1 MGEHGFSCDKCPRTF
16 KLEEFFEK
24 HKKVHEL
31 KKQHVCEVCGF
42 VYGAAKGLE
51 GHLKTHSDE
60 EIVAA
65 SSKGSPKR
73 DEENNPPYSMD
84 FRYLQPFGVLTSA
97 GQPKPPA
104 PRSEKSN
111 STETE
116 DLKVS
121 PHGGTGSYE
130 IYDSVPDMNDVTLV
144 SQNDNGFFSCCICK
158 REFSGLNSLKKHLP
172 IHTRKVQHAC
182 DICGHVF
189 GKKEYLL
196 DHMRKHTGEV
206 SPICEVCDQTFNK
219 TLKLKEHMKIHRN
232 FHADGTVNTVLPFRC
247 HICREVFQQAK
258 VLNNHLTSTHAS
270 ETLYNCDLCQA
281 SFGDVRSKNH
291 HMYNVHQVDS
301 FNQKCVWCP
310 ICHHGFTRQ
319 YNLKVHLLR
328 AHGKEYS
335 ENNFTKAEWE
345 SITKPSGQSGTPSP
359 MPPTHASLDGL
370 SNKDKQAILIQHAS
384 NPIFKANLE
393 RVVANGSK
401 PVTHYF
407 DQLKGT
413 QIFSCQTCQEK
424 FHRKSDLFIHLEH
437 SHQLPVFSCTS
448 CGEKF
453 MDFVELRDHIT
464 TAHLDSGK
472 PIQIRNG
479 DDPPMMTI
487 KPISTNVSNGNIV
500 KPKRRPGPASKT
512 NAPIENRM
520 VSTNLPSH
528 LEAALEDNDGNGYP
542 CKDCGK
548 VLQHK
553 QSYVSHM
560 RVIHGSYYGGN
571 KWKGSSVVDM
581 ILEESVK
588 MSPKKRVPKGSP
600 DANAT
605 ICSVCE
611 QVFPNPSSLRNHV
624 VNVHINGQSHTC
636 DLCGKAFLSQENLDA
651 HTQAKHP
658 NLHKRLQSL
667 RDALGLAEDTTAK
680 LDGQLPRLT
689 HSLSNLSQTSSGIS
703 SLSDEKSSSLPS
715 TSPPGSNR
723 KKNSICKV
731 CGVVLSPKT
740 NVNVHMRT
748 HSGARPYQCVLCLNK
763 FRQKAHLMKHFRCSH
778 NQKRPPFIC
787 LFCPDECQSSN
798 DLYRHIT
805 DKHKKETDE
814 LIKLNG
820 LQAPPEEDHIQIETD
835 TLPPPIKEEVVVPQ
849 PLVVQTPPPIPPQ
862 LKQIQE
868 PLIPPPRLSTPKSEI
883 EVGEIRI
890 REEEE
895 EDDEED
901 DIRYEPITEPF
912 LFEREI
918 IHPCYVVLPFVTD
931 QDIEVCIRKSAND
944 FFKHNEEDDR
954 EEGELTIDE
963 SHIDEDHQNQVKRDG
978 SPVLESLLQKTTP
991 LPPALLN
998 EFLQKKKESLNAY
1011 NAEDI
1016 SLGIQNPAFYPNLGD
1031 FSLPFSLSSLWKKK
1045 IDVIHP
1051 ETIRQL
1057 EMMEKIEQI
1066 KQLNAPMRE
1075 NINSS
1080 HNKPKPA
1087 SKKRKPE
1094 PPVQDDMMP
1103 LDLKQ
1108 RKLSDSDHASND
1120 STPGTSTQVSEYE
1133 VKIQND
1139 YWPVDCIKCN
1149 VRLDGL
1155 DNFNLHMNDHWSD
1168 DKCCPVCGLLINS
1181 KRFNFKQHLKIHT
1194 GEKPFT
1200 CNICNRSFRQKA
1212 HMIKHITTHRQN

>member
-1 MGEHGFSCDKCPRTF
+1 
-16 KLEEFFEK
+16 
-24 HKKVHEL
+24 
-31 KKQHVCEVCGF
+31 
-42 VYGAAKGLE
+42 
-51 GHLKTHSDE
+51 
-60 EIVAA
+60 
-65 SSKGSPKR
+65 
-73 DEENNPPYSMD
+73 
-84 FRYLQPFGVLTSA
+84 
-97 GQPKPPA
+97 
-104 PRSEKSN
+104 
-111 STETE
+111 
-116 DLKVS
+116 
-121 PHGGTGSYE
+121 
-130 IYDSVPDMNDVTLV
+130 MNDVTLV

-232 FHADGTVNTVLPFRC
+232 FHPDGTVNTVLPFRC

-345 SITKPSGQSGTPSP
+345 SITKPSGQSGTPLP
-359 MPPTHASLDGL
+359 MPPSHASLDGL

-393 RVVANGSK
+393 RIVANGSK

-437 SHQLPVFSCTS
+437 SHQMPVFSCTS

-464 TAHLDSGK
+464 AAHMDGGK

-479 DDPPMMTI
+479 DDPPIMTI
-487 KPISTNVSNGNIV
+487 KPINTNVTNGNMV

-512 NAPIENRM
+512 NAPMENRM
-520 VSTNLPSH
+520 ASTNLPSH

-667 RDALGLAEDTTAK
+667 RDALGLAEDSTAK

-689 HSLSNLSQTSSGIS
+689 HSLSNMSQTSSGIS

-715 TSPPGSNR
+715 TSVISLSTISLSTSLSSSLNSCTASVTPSASLSNDSRQIHLDFPTVTKDANNNSNNNSNNNNNNNNNDDEEEDEGDENNNNNNNTIIVDPTEVGITGAVLTSQPPGSNR

-820 LQAPPEEDHIQIETD
+820 LQAPPEEDHIQIETEN
-835 TLPPPIKEEVVVPQ
+835 LSLPIKEEVVVSQPQ
-849 PLVVQTPPPIPPQ
+849 VVQSPPPIPPQ

-895 EDDEED
+895 EDEEED

-912 LFEREI
+912 LFEGEI

-931 QDIEVCIRKSAND
+931 KDIEVCIRKSANVSI
-944 FFKHNEEDDR
+944 H
-954 EEGELTIDE
+954 
-963 SHIDEDHQNQVKRDG
+963 
-978 SPVLESLLQKTTP
+978 SLAP
-991 LPPALLN
+991 LL
-998 EFLQKKKESLNAY
+998 
-1011 NAEDI
+1011 
-1016 SLGIQNPAFYPNLGD
+1016 
-1031 FSLPFSLSSLWKKK
+1031 
-1045 IDVIHP
+1045 
-1051 ETIRQL
+1051 
-1057 EMMEKIEQI
+1057 
-1066 KQLNAPMRE
+1066 
-1075 NINSS
+1075 
-1080 HNKPKPA
+1080 
-1087 SKKRKPE
+1087 
-1094 PPVQDDMMP
+1094 
-1103 LDLKQ
+1103 
-1108 RKLSDSDHASND
+1108 
-1120 STPGTSTQVSEYE
+1120 
-1133 VKIQND
+1133 
-1139 YWPVDCIKCN
+1139 
-1149 VRLDGL
+1149 
-1155 DNFNLHMNDHWSD
+1155 
-1168 DKCCPVCGLLINS
+1168 
-1181 KRFNFKQHLKIHT
+1181 
-1194 GEKPFT
+1194 
-1200 CNICNRSFRQKA
+1200 
-1212 HMIKHITTHRQN
+1212 